1 VGDAALGGFG
11 PVSCRDW
18 AVCSREFL
26 SEPFFKINRVSPR
39 EPSDEH
45 EGHVHSKRPVRF
57 VCPSADL
64 TLWKL
69 FSPSHEFDAGLF
81 WTLGLA
87 STGRTS
93 LAETFFRVSL
103 AAP

>member
-1 VGDAALGGFG
+1 MGDAALGGFWTMF
-11 PVSCRDW
+11 CRDW

-45 EGHVHSKRPVRF
+45 EGHIHSKRRVGF
-57 VCPSADL
+57 LCLSADL
-64 TLWKL
+64 ALWKL

-81 WTLGLA
+81 WTRGHA